1 MEERPLRVATYC
13 RVSTQQ
19 KEQDSS
25 LELQESRY
33 RRMIEENPNWTYVG
47 IFSEK
52 TTGLNLRGR
61 SVFQNLM
68 WCRRKGKIDL
78 ILTKSTSRFGRNTLN
93 MLRALRELQ
102 GLGVDV
108 L

>member
-1 MEERPLRVATYC
+1 MENVKEIPPTQEYLPMEERPLRVATYC

-33 RRMIEENPNWTYVG
+33 RRMIEENPSRTYVG

-52 TTGLNLRGR
+52 TTGLNLRGW
-61 SVFQNLM
+61 SVFQTDAVLPE
-68 WCRRKGKIDL
+68 
-78 ILTKSTSRFGRNTLN
+78 
-93 MLRALRELQ
+93 REN
-102 GLGVDV
+102 
-108 L
+108 